1 MVTISARVRIPE
13 DLTGLLQGEW
23 ERLISEWI
31 LKDSYRDIMRR
42 YLCDGW
48 TQEKIAE
55 RAGLSLNGTKNI
67 IKRCTD
73 ALSAHM

>member
-1 MVTISARVRIPE
+1 
-13 DLTGLLQGEW
+13 
-23 ERLISEWI
+23 
-31 LKDSYRDIMRR
+31 MRR

-48 TQEKIAE
+48 TQERIAE
-55 RAGLSLNGTKNI
+55 HEGLSLNGTKNI